1 MSQGNKPQKLCL
13 FVACSGRLWPQPVLC
28 SSCVRPHAF
37 GFICCLV
44 ELMNDTQIPKQGEGC
59 DVPNQDE
66 GGASLLQAAPRLLW
80 ATCVCV
86 TASAPQRCAKHLL
99 LCEEEGRGEDNGRCP
114 PSDGVGKQRRQIRS
128 MESELLHSNRIRRK
142 EARAEI
148 RSWDQ
153 WAHEKAGQRSWPQQR
168 NSLGL
173 VLSEKEP
180 RTQRRASLQE
190 SK

>member
-1 MSQGNKPQKLCL
+1 MIHRYQSKMQDVTCPTKMKEAHL
-13 FVACSGRLWPQPVLC
+13 
-28 SSCVRPHAF
+28 SC
-37 GFICCLV
+37 
-44 ELMNDTQIPKQGEGC
+44 
-59 DVPNQDE
+59 
-66 GGASLLQAAPRLLW
+66 RLLPG
-80 ATCVCV
+80 CYGQHVCV

-99 LCEEEGRGEDNGRCP
+99 LCGEEGRGEDNGRCP

-142 EARAEI
+142 EARVEI

-153 WAHEKAGQRSWPQQR
+153 WAHEKAGQRSWSQQR

-173 VLSEKEP
+173 VVSEKEP